1 MAQNEADRQAKFER
15 RNMAKFH
22 SRVES
27 GTPEFKEKQAEM
39 SLLLAELS
47 ELNQRATTLSE
58 KRRPRFDERGQLSPA
73 DRLGHLLDPGMP
85 WLEVYNLANY
95 LVEDPNPET
104 SVPGGSAIAGIGY
117 ISGVRMM
124 VFVTDSGINA
134 GASTPRSSQKLRAC
148 LDLAL
153 QHKLP
158 FIHLVESAGANLR
171 TYSVEGWAN
180 GGGTFRRLAR
190 LSAAGIPTFA
200 VLHGP
205 STAGGAYYPGL
216 SDYVIAVKGRG
227 AASLGGAALVKA
239 ATGEEADPEALA
251 GAEMH
256 ATVSGLVEYLED
268 DDAAAIAKAREII
281 ARLDWNRNC
290 TAPAVRKYDP
300 PVHDASEIT
309 GIVAVDYRKPYDV
322 REVVARITDGSEFDD
337 FKPGYGT
344 SLVCLQATIM
354 GHACAILGNNGPID
368 PQGATKAA
376 QFIQLC
382 DQSDTPLVFLH
393 NVTGYMVGTSYE
405 QAGMVKHGSKMI
417 QAVANVQVPKISMH
431 IGASFGAGNY
441 GMAGFGYEPDFL
453 FSWPNSRSGVMGGEQ
468 AAITMEQVAR
478 SSAARKGIEVDEARL
493 ARQSAELIAHFDG
506 QSSAFYTSGRLL
518 DMGVIDPRD
527 TRRVLGF
534 CLQTCREARNRTLR
548 PNSFGVA
555 RM

>member
-1 MAQNEADRQAKFER
+1 MAR
-15 RNMAKFH
+15 FH
-22 SRVES
+22 SKIES
-27 GTPEFKEKQAEM
+27 GSEEFKAKQAEM
-39 SLLLAELS
+39 AELLGTLAELN
-47 ELNQRATTLSE
+47 LRAVNLSE
-58 KRRPRFDERGQLSPA
+58 KRRARFEERGQLSPA
-73 DRLGHLLDPGMP
+73 DRLSHLLDPGMP
-85 WLEVYNLANY
+85 WLEIYNLANY
-95 LVEDPNPET
+95 LVEDDNPET

-148 LDLAL
+148 LDLSL
-153 QHKLP
+153 RHKLP

-180 GGGTFRRLAR
+180 GGGTFRRLAE

-251 GAEMH
+251 GAQMH
-256 ATVSGLVEYLED
+256 ATVSGLVEYLAED
-268 DDAAAIAKAREII
+268 DADAIAKARDII
-281 ARLDWNRNC
+281 ARLDWNAAC
-290 TAPAVRKYDP
+290 TLPAPRPYAPPEYDP
-300 PVHDASEIT
+300 AEVT
-309 GIVAVDYRKPYDV
+309 GVAAVDYRKPYDV
-322 REVVARITDGSEFDD
+322 REVVARIVDKSDFDD
-337 FKPGYGT
+337 FKPGYGS
-344 SLVCLQATIM
+344 SLVCLQASIM
-354 GHACAILGNNGPID
+354 GQACGILGNNGPID

-382 DQSDTPLVFLH
+382 EQSDTPLIFLH

-417 QAVANVQVPKISMH
+417 QAVANVKVPKIALH

-441 GMAGFGYEPDFL
+441 GMSGFGYAPDFL

-478 SSAARKGIEVDEARL
+478 ASAARKGNPIDETRL
-493 ARQSAELIAHFDG
+493 AKQSAELIAHFNG

-527 TRRVLGF
+527 SRKVLGF
-534 CLQTCREARNRTLR
+534 CLQTCREARHRRLR

>member
-1 MAQNEADRQAKFER
+1 MAR
-15 RNMAKFH
+15 FH
-22 SRVES
+22 SKIEND
-27 GTPEFKEKQAEM
+27 TPEFVAKQAEM
-39 SLLLAELS
+39 SQLLNELAA
-47 ELNQRATTLSE
+47 LNLRAGTLSE
-58 KRRPRFDERGQLSPA
+58 KRRATFDARGQLSPA

-95 LVEDPNPET
+95 LVEDTNPET

-148 LDLAL
+148 LDLSL
-153 QHKLP
+153 RHKLP

-180 GGGTFRRLAR
+180 GGGTFRRLAK

-239 ATGEEADPEALA
+239 ATGEDADPEALA

-256 ATVSGLVEYLED
+256 ATISGLVEYLVD
-268 DDAAAIAKAREII
+268 DDAAAIATARDII
-281 ARLDWNRNC
+281 ARLDWNRHC
-290 TAPAVRKYDP
+290 TPPPVRSYAP
-300 PVHDASEIT
+300 PVHAPDGIT
-309 GIVAVDYRKPYDV
+309 GVVAVDYRKPYDV

-337 FKPGYGT
+337 FKPGYGA
-344 SLVCLQATIM
+344 SVVCLQANIM
-354 GHACAILGNNGPID
+354 GHACAIIGNNGPID
-368 PQGATKAA
+368 TQGATKAA

-382 DQSDTPLVFLH
+382 DQSDTPLIFLH

-468 AAITMEQVAR
+468 AAITLEQVSRA
-478 SSAARKGIEVDEARL
+478 SATRKGVAVDEAKL
-493 ARQSAELIAHFDG
+493 AQQSAELIAHFDG
-506 QSSAFYTSGRLL
+506 QSGAFYTSGRLL

-527 TRRVLGF
+527 SRKVLGF
-534 CLQTCREARNRTLR
+534 CLQTCREARHRTLR

>member
-1 MAQNEADRQAKFER
+1 MARFQSKI
-15 RNMAKFH
+15 
-22 SRVES
+22 ES
-27 GTPEFKEKQAEM
+27 GTPEFAAKQAEM
-39 SLLLAELS
+39 AVLIDQLS
-47 ELNQRATTLSE
+47 ELNLRAATLSE
-58 KRRPRFDERGQLSPA
+58 KRRARFEERGQLTPA
-73 DRLGHLLDPGMP
+73 MRLSHLLDPGMP
-85 WLEVYNLANY
+85 WLELYNMANY
-95 LVEDPNPET
+95 LVTDPDPKT

-134 GASTPRSSQKLRAC
+134 GASTPRTTQKMRAC
-148 LDLAL
+148 LDLSMR
-153 QHKLP
+153 HKLP

-171 TYSVEGWAN
+171 TYDVESWAN
-180 GGGTFRRLAR
+180 GGGTFRRLAT

-239 ATGEEADPEALA
+239 ATGEEADPEQLA

-256 ATVSGLVEYLED
+256 ATVSGLVEYLAED
-268 DDAAAIAKAREII
+268 DADAIATARDII
-281 ARLDWNRNC
+281 ARLDWNRHC
-290 TAPAVRKYDP
+290 SAPPVRSYAP
-300 PVHDASEIT
+300 PVHSPDEIT
-309 GIVAVDYRKPYDV
+309 GVASVDYRKPYDV
-322 REVVARITDGSEFDD
+322 REVVARIVDGSDFDD
-337 FKPGYGT
+337 FKPGYGV
-344 SLVCLQATIM
+344 SVVCLQGSVM
-354 GHACAILGNNGPID
+354 GHACAFIGNNGPID
-368 PQGATKAA
+368 TQGATKAA

-382 DQSDTPLVFLH
+382 DQADIPLIFLH
-393 NVTGYMVGTSYE
+393 NVTGFMVGTSYE

-417 QAVANVQVPKISMH
+417 QAVSNVKVPKISMH

-441 GMAGFGYEPDFL
+441 GMAGHGYDPDFL
-453 FSWPNSRSGVMGGEQ
+453 FSWPNSSSGVMGGEQ

-478 SSAARKGIEVDEARL
+478 ASAARKGIEVDEAAL
-493 ARQSAELIAHFDG
+493 AKQTAELIAHFDD
-506 QSSAFYTSGRLL
+506 QSGAFYTSGRML

-527 TRRVLGF
+527 TRKVLGF
-534 CLQTCREARNRTLR
+534 CLQTCHEARHRVVR